1 MSTTQTSPSDN
12 SRGSDAWS
20 RSWTHLRID
29 RPSPRF
35 CRVTFDHAPINA
47 VTATTVAELA
57 ELVDLIEQDSDLNVV
72 VFDSANPDFYLAH
85 YDTEGDPAKTVSMP
99 PGPTGMH
106 PWLDLTVRLSRAPV
120 VSIASIRGR
129 ARGAGSEFALACDI
143 RLAGDKAILAQFEVG
158 TGVVPGGGP
167 MARLPRLIG
176 RGRALEVL
184 LVADDIDAARAERY
198 GYVNRV
204 VPDDQLAQ
212 ETERVA
218 SRLASFDKQAI
229 AETKAF
235 VDRITLPDDDELP
248 PGLAAF
254 FGSSARPG
262 TQARLAALAAH
273 GLGRDGDLERRL
285 GELVTLASAEP
296 DARP

>member
-1 MSTTQTSPSDN
+1 MSDTRYSHF
-12 SRGSDAWS
+12 AVE
-20 RSWTHLRID
+20 
-29 RPSPRF
+29 
-35 CRVTFDHAPINA
+35 RVTPQYWRATFDHGPINTI
-47 VTATTVAELA
+47 TADTVAELSD
-57 ELVDLIEQDSDLNVV
+57 LVDAIERDDDLTVV
-72 VFDSANPDFYLAH
+72 VFTSRNPEYFLAH

-106 PWLDLTVRLSRAPV
+106 PWLDLTARLSRAPV

-129 ARGAGSEFALACDI
+129 ARGAGSEFALATDI

-184 LVADDIDAARAERY
+184 LVADDIDAALAERY

-204 VPDDQLAQ
+204 VADDQLEQ
-212 ETERVA
+212 ETDRIA
-218 SRLASFDKQAI
+218 RRLASFDKQAI

-235 VDRITLPDDDELP
+235 VDATTLPADDELP
-248 PGLAAF
+248 PALTAF
-254 FGSSARPG
+254 FTSASRPA
-262 TQARLAALAAH
+262 TQARVAALASH
-273 GLGRDGDLERRL
+273 GLGRDSELERRL
-285 GELVTLASAEP
+285 GELVTLASAPPDP
-296 DARP
+296 DAAPSAHTEGARG